1 VGPDYHPPTVPKDAG
16 YAPQK
21 LPDKTSGGEAQR
33 YVQDLD
39 IPGQWWTLFHSPQLN
54 ALIER
59 ALKANPDL
67 VGAEAALRNAVETL
81 KAQQATLLPTIQGS
95 YSPSRQK
102 NATGTIAPT
111 LTNNQ
116 PIYTLHTTQLTLDYT
131 LDVFGG
137 TRREIESLAATA
149 EQQRFQ
155 GEATYLTLISNLV
168 AAAVTEASIRA
179 QIEATQQQIA
189 IEQSLT
195 DLVRRERTLGQ
206 LAEAD
211 VVAQEALL
219 AQTQA
224 QLPSLTKQL
233 DIQRDLIT
241 ALCGSL
247 PNDAPDEKIEFA
259 TLSLPTDLPVS
270 LPSKL
275 LEQRP
280 DIKAAA
286 ENLHSATAQVGVAI
300 ANQLPNFTL
309 SASLG
314 TTATDL
320 AKLFSPGNGF
330 WSLVGNADQ
339 TIFDGGSLLHK
350 RRAADAALDQAAA
363 QYRST
368 VVSAFQN
375 VADTLHSI
383 QADADTLAADVAT
396 ERAAERSLS
405 LARAQA
411 GLGDTGQLAVLA
423 AELSYQQAVNAR
435 VQALAARYADT
446 AALFQAL
453 GGGWWNRTELDAA
466 K

>member
-1 VGPDYHPPTVPKDAG
+1 
-16 YAPQK
+16 
-21 LPDKTSGGEAQR
+21 
-33 YVQDLD
+33 
-39 IPGQWWTLFHSPQLN
+39 
-54 ALIER
+54 
-59 ALKANPDL
+59 
-67 VGAEAALRNAVETL
+67 
-81 KAQQATLLPTIQGS
+81 
-95 YSPSRQK
+95 
-102 NATGTIAPT
+102 
-111 LTNNQ
+111 
-116 PIYTLHTTQLTLDYT
+116 
-131 LDVFGG
+131 VFGG

-168 AAAVTEASIRA
+168 TAAVTEASIRA
-179 QIEATQQQIA
+179 QIDATQQQIA

-224 QLPSLTKQL
+224 QLPGLTKQL

-259 TLSLPTDLPVS
+259 ALSLPTELPVS

-286 ENLHSATAQVGVAI
+286 ENLHSATAEVGVAI

-314 TTATDL
+314 TTASDL

-339 TIFDGGSLLHK
+339 TIFDGGTLLHK
-350 RRAADAALDQAAA
+350 RRAADAALEQAAA

-383 QADADTLAADVAT
+383 QADADTLTADTAA
-396 ERAAERSLS
+396 ERAAERSLT
-405 LARAQA
+405 LTRAQA

-435 VQALAARYADT
+435 VQALAARYADS

-453 GGGWWNRTELDAA
+453 GGGWWNRTELDAT